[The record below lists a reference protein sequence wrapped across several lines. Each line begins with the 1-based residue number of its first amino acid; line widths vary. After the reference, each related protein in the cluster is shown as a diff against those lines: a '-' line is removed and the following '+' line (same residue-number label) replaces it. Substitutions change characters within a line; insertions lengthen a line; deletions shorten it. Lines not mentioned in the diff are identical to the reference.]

1 MALTP
6 VEIRHIRLGR
16 GFRGYKRHS
25 VDTLLVEVAESFE
38 DVWRER
44 ADLADKV
51 EQLELDL
58 VRHKELE
65 GLLRTTLVSA
75 ESAAQQ
81 LREQARKE
89 AETIVGEAHAEAR
102 AIARRASSEKERL
115 ETELRRIKSLLR
127 SALDSLDEASTDERE
142 PVGEQ
147 TGEIRRLI
155 SRSQPSPPCATI
167 LRAVVAPT
175 TDCGCES
182 PPARRPP
189 ASSAG
194 TVIRGRCAS
203 LRRRSGARRTT
214 PSSSSSPRR
223 SPSRARASPS
233 FRAAP
238 RGTRSSS

>member
-6 VEIRHIRLGR
+6 VEIRHVRLGR
-16 GFRGYKRHS
+16 GLRGYKRAA
-25 VDTLLVEVAESFE
+25 VDTLLADVVESFE

-44 ADLADKV
+44 ADLTDRV
-51 EQLELDL
+51 ELLEADL

-75 ESAAQQ
+75 ESASQQ

-102 AIARRASSEKERL
+102 AVARRAAAEKERL

-155 SRSQPSPPCATI
+155 S
-167 LRAVVAPT
+167 
-175 TDCGCES
+175 
-182 PPARRPP
+182 
-189 ASSAG
+189 
-194 TVIRGRCAS
+194 
-203 LRRRSGARRTT
+203 
-214 PSSSSSPRR
+214 
-223 SPSRARASPS
+223 
-233 FRAAP
+233 
-238 RGTRSSS
+238 